1 MSLKTY
7 LDRRVGTKMEKDGV
21 VSTFKGILESL
32 GGIIETQKSGR
43 ERMALGKGG
52 VLLVANHPA
61 EIDVLVTLASIEE
74 RRDWYIVIN
83 SMFVGKIEKLD
94 KHFIPVYIDHNLDNN
109 AFSLREQIFF
119 LFHKKKRLSK
129 EESQERNR
137 KSIQRAAEML
147 DKGALVIIYPGPNRV
162 TGKWYKGVGH
172 IMRQIRNKS
181 KVSVVAAF
189 IEGTS
194 KWDYWR
200 LIPGVSKLLPS
211 FKVSFKLMG
220 KINDIWEREVTL
232 STEKL
237 ENSYHN
243 WSKGIARSKARV
255 NSLPAF
261 GMALVR
267 SWVFWISSRL

>member
-7 LDRRVGTKMEKDGV
+7 LDKRVGSRVESDGV
-21 VSTFKGILESL
+21 VSTFRGILESL
-32 GGIIETQKSGR
+32 GGVMESEKGSMEKEALSKS
-43 ERMALGKGG
+43 G
-52 VLLVANHPA
+52 VLLVAKHPA

-129 EESQERNR
+129 EEAQERNR

-172 IMRQIRNKS
+172 IMRQVKNKS
-181 KVSVVAAF
+181 KVKLIAGF

-200 LIPGVSKLLPS
+200 LIPGVSKLLPN
-211 FKVSFKLMG
+211 FKVSFKLIG
-220 KINDIWEREVTL
+220 RISNIWEEEASL

-237 ENSYHN
+237 ENIYNN
-243 WSKGIARSKARV
+243 WSKGIVRNKARLNRV
-255 NSLPAF
+255 PAF
-261 GMALVR
+261 GTALVR

>member
-7 LDRRVGTKMEKDGV
+7 LDKRVGMGVEKDGV
-21 VSTFKGILESL
+21 VTTFKGILESL
-32 GGIIETQKSGR
+32 GGIIESEKGEE
-43 ERMALGKGG
+43 ERRVLGKEG

-61 EIDVLVTLASIEE
+61 EIDVLVTLATIEE
-74 RRDWYIVIN
+74 RRDWYIIIN

-129 EESQERNR
+129 EEAQERNR
-137 KSIQRAAEML
+137 KSLERAAKML
-147 DKGALVIIYPGPNRV
+147 DKGSLVIIYPGPNKV
-162 TGKWYKGVGH
+162 TGRWYKGVGH
-172 IMRQIRNKS
+172 IMRQVKKKS
-181 KVSVVAAF
+181 KVRVVAGF

-200 LIPGVSKLLPS
+200 LIPGVSSLLPK

-220 KINDIWEREVTL
+220 KMSDLWEKDATI

-237 ENSYHN
+237 EAMYKR
-243 WSKGIARSKARV
+243 WSEAIVRPKEGLRR
-255 NSLPAF
+255 LPNF